1 MNLLKISSFFSE
13 PGAALGQS
21 PDAYAPF
28 RSRLRA
34 CLATWRDE
42 RATYPQCKSKGLVAL
57 CSDSET
63 PSRRKAAP
71 LFILGLL
78 LLTCPLVSRAED
90 GYRLWLRYERIAD
103 EKLLEAYLPA
113 LGQIVLSTPAGAD
126 SATLTAARQE
136 LSEGLDGMLG
146 LKPVITTV
154 ASAPGAAV
162 GDEGYSLQT
171 TTRDGRRTLIIS
183 AQHDIGVL
191 YGAFAL
197 LRLIQ
202 TGEPI
207 ESLNLV
213 SAPKIQR
220 RMLDHWDNL
229 NGFIERGYAGF
240 SLWHWFTLP
249 EYRDP
254 RYRDYARAMASIG
267 LNGTVL
273 TNVNANALVLTPTYL
288 AKVAALAEEF
298 RPYGIRVYLTAR
310 FSAPIEIGGLKTAD
324 PLDPAV
330 AAWWRKKADEIYSY
344 VPDFGGFVVKAN
356 SEGQPGP
363 HEYGRTHAEG
373 ANMLADALEPHGG
386 ILLWRA
392 FVYAAENDTD
402 RVKQAYKQFT
412 ALDGQFHDN
421 VVIQIKNGPLD
432 FMPREPFHPLFGAM
446 PHTRLALELQITQ
459 EYLGLSVHLAY
470 LGTMWKEVLD
480 ADTFAEGPGS
490 TVARV
495 IDGGLYKRDISV
507 IAGVANTGTDR
518 NWTGH
523 PLAQAN
529 WYTFGRL
536 AWDNTLSAE
545 TISREWTQQT
555 FGRTPATVATISKI
569 LLGSRETVVNY
580 SMPLGLH
587 HIMAEGHHYGPG
599 PWVHHERADWSS
611 SYYHQADE
619 LGLGANRGAS
629 GSKATET
636 YAPSLAAL
644 WGDPATCPENL
655 LLWFNHVPW
664 DRPMK
669 SGRPL
674 WDELALRY
682 QQGVD
687 EVRTIQREW
696 DSLAGKIDA
705 ERFTHVQAL
714 LRRQESDARDWRDAC
729 LLYFQKFSKR
739 PLPAGVEPPA
749 HDLAYY
755 EAVTLRYVPGHPS
768 DY

>member
-1 MNLLKISSFFSE
+1 MNLLLIHFAMRASAWSDVS
-13 PGAALGQS
+13 AALRRDS
-21 PDAYAPF
+21 LADDRPNL
-28 RSRLRA
+28 LRVGCA
-34 CLATWRDE
+34 
-42 RATYPQCKSKGLVAL
+42 K
-57 CSDSET
+57 

-71 LFILGLL
+71 TIAGIVCGLL
-78 LLTCPLVSRAED
+78 LLVWPVALHAED
-90 GYRLWLRYERIAD
+90 GYRLWLRYERIGD
-103 EKLLEAYLPA
+103 EKLLAAYLPA
-113 LGQIVLSTPAGAD
+113 LGQIVLSTPAGTD
-126 SATLTAARQE
+126 SATLAAARTE
-136 LSEGLDGMLG
+136 LAAGLDGMLG
-146 LKPVITTV
+146 LKAVVIV
-154 ASAPGAAV
+154 VAGAPASAV
-162 GDEGYSLQT
+162 GEEGYSLQT
-171 TTRDGRRTLIIS
+171 TPRDGRRTIVIS
-183 AQHDIGVL
+183 ASRDIGVL

-202 TGEPI
+202 TGEPVDK
-207 ESLNLV
+207 LNLTSV
-213 SAPKIQR
+213 PKIQR

-240 SLWHWFTLP
+240 SLWQWFQLP

-273 TNVNANALVLTPTYL
+273 TNVNANALVLTPAYL
-288 AKVAALAEEF
+288 EKVAALAEEF

-386 ILLWRA
+386 ILMWRA
-392 FVYAAENDTD
+392 FVYAADNETD
-402 RVKQAYKQFT
+402 RVNQAYKQFT
-412 ALDGQFHDN
+412 VLDGQFRDN
-421 VVIQIKNGPLD
+421 VVVQIKNGPLD

-470 LGTMWKEVLD
+470 LGPLWQEVLD
-480 ADTFAEGPGS
+480 SDTFAQGPGS

-495 IDGGLYKRDISV
+495 IDGRLYERDLSV
-507 IAGVANTGTDR
+507 IAGVANTGSDR

-545 TISREWTQQT
+545 VVAREWTQMT
-555 FGRTPATVATISKI
+555 FGRAPATVATVAKI

-599 PWVHHERADWSS
+599 PWVHHERPDWSS

-619 LGLGANRGAS
+619 IGLGANRGAK
-629 GSKATET
+629 GSNATGT
-636 YAPSLAAL
+636 YAKELAAR
-644 WGDPATCPENL
+644 WDDIETCPENL
-655 LLWFNHVPW
+655 LLWFHHVPW
-664 DRPMK
+664 DHRMK
-669 SGRPL
+669 SGRIL
-674 WDELALRY
+674 WDELCLRY

-687 EVRTIQREW
+687 EVRTIQRDW

-705 ERFTHVQAL
+705 ERYAHVQAL
-714 LRRQESDARDWRDAC
+714 LRRQESDACDWREAC
-729 LLYFQKFSKR
+729 LLYFQTFAKR
-739 PLPAGVEPPA
+739 PLPAGVEAPA

-755 EAVTLRYVPGHPS
+755 EAVKLRYVPGHPG